1 MIMGRLEYSKK
12 VLEHFRNPRN
22 VGEMEDADAVGTVGN
37 PVCGDMME
45 LSIKVEDDRIS
56 EIKFRTFGCAS
67 AIATT
72 SMLTEM
78 VKGMTLKEA
87 EELTWDDVVEGLDGL
102 PPVKV
107 HCSLLAVDGLKKA
120 LYQYYKSQGIERDDL
135 KPNEDEHDHD
145 HGDGSGEKECG
156 PVV

>member
-1 MIMGRLEYSKK
+1 MKMGRLEYSKK
-12 VLEHFRNPRN
+12 VLEHFKNPRN
-22 VGEMEDADAVGTVGN
+22 VGEIQDADAVGTVGN

-45 LSIKVEDDRIS
+45 LSIKVEDDMIKD
-56 EIKFRTFGCAS
+56 IKFRTFGCAS

-78 VKGMTLKEA
+78 VKGKTLKEA
-87 EELTWDDVVEGLDGL
+87 EELTWDDVVGGLEGL

-120 LYQYYKSQGIERDDL
+120 LYEYYKSQGIEREDL
-135 KPNEDEHDHD
+135 KPDEEDHD
-145 HGDGSGEKECG
+145 HHGETEEAECG
-156 PVV
+156 PLV

>member
-1 MIMGRLEYSKK
+1 MGRLEYSKT
-12 VLEHFRNPRN
+12 VLEHFKNPRN

-45 LSIKVEDDRIS
+45 LSLKVEDDRIVD
-56 EIKFRTFGCAS
+56 IKFRTFGCAS

-72 SMLTEM
+72 SMLTEI

-87 EELTWDDVVEGLDGL
+87 EELKWDDVVSGLDGL

-120 LYQYYKSQGIERDDL
+120 LYEYYKRKGIDRQDL
-135 KPNEDEHDHD
+135 KPDEDDHDHD
-145 HGDGSGEKECG
+145 EGQSGECG
-156 PVV
+156 PLV

>member
-1 MIMGRLEYSKK
+1 MARLEYSKK
-12 VLEHFRNPRN
+12 VLEHFKNPRN

-45 LSIKVEDDRIS
+45 LSLKVEGDRIVD
-56 EIKFRTFGCAS
+56 IKFRTFGCAS

-72 SMLTEM
+72 SMLTEI

-87 EELTWDDVVEGLDGL
+87 EELTWDDVVSGLDGL

-107 HCSLLAVDGLKKA
+107 HCSLLAIDGLKKA
-120 LYQYYKSQGIERDDL
+120 LYEYFRSRGIDRPDL
-135 KPNEDEHDHD
+135 KPDEDEHDHD
-145 HGDGSGEKECG
+145 ESQPKECG
-156 PVV
+156 PLV

>member
-1 MIMGRLEYSKK
+1 MVRLEYSKK
-12 VLEHFRNPRN
+12 VLEHFKNPRN

-56 EIKFRTFGCAS
+56 DIKFRTFGCAS

-72 SMLTEM
+72 SMLTEI

-87 EELTWDDVVEGLDGL
+87 EDLTWDDVVQGLEGL

-120 LYQYYKSQGIERDDL
+120 LFEFYRSKGIERPDL
-135 KPNEDEHDHD
+135 KPDEDDHD
-145 HGDGSGEKECG
+145 HEEGEKECG
-156 PVV
+156 PLV

>member
-1 MIMGRLEYSKK
+1 MSRLEYSKK
-12 VLEHFRNPRN
+12 VIEHFKNPRN
-22 VGEMEDADAVGTVGN
+22 VGTMEDADAVGTVGN

-45 LSIKVEDDRIS
+45 LSIKVDDDHIED
-56 EIKFRTFGCAS
+56 IKFRTFGCAS

-78 VKGMTLKEA
+78 VKGKTLEEA
-87 EELTWDDVVEGLDGL
+87 EKLTWDDVVEGLEGL

-120 LYQYYKSQGIERDDL
+120 LYQYYLSKGIDRPDL
-135 KPNEDEHDHD
+135 KPDDEGGHEHDED
-145 HGDGSGEKECG
+145 AERSCG

>member
-1 MIMGRLEYSKK
+1 MARLEYSKK
-12 VLEHFRNPRN
+12 VLEHFKNPRN

-45 LSIKVEDDRIS
+45 LSFKVEDDRIVD
-56 EIKFRTFGCAS
+56 IKFRTFGCAS

-78 VKGMTLKEA
+78 VKGMTLEEA
-87 EELTWDDVVEGLDGL
+87 EKLTWNDVVGGLEGL

-120 LYQYYKSQGIERDDL
+120 LYEYYRSKGIEREDL
-135 KPNEDEHDHD
+135 KPEEEDHD
-145 HGDGSGEKECG
+145 HEDGESKECG
-156 PVV
+156 PLV

>member
-1 MIMGRLEYSKK
+1 MSRLEYSKK
-12 VLEHFRNPRN
+12 VIEHFKNPRN
-22 VGEMEDADAVGTVGN
+22 VGTMEDADAVGTVGN

-45 LSIKVEDDRIS
+45 LSIKVDDDHIED
-56 EIKFRTFGCAS
+56 IKFRTFGCAS

-78 VKGMTLKEA
+78 VKGKTLEEA
-87 EELTWDDVVEGLDGL
+87 EKLTWDDVVEGLEGL

-120 LYQYYKSQGIERDDL
+120 LYQYYLSKGIDRPDL
-135 KPNEDEHDHD
+135 KPDDEEDHD
-145 HGDGSGEKECG
+145 HGEDAERSCG